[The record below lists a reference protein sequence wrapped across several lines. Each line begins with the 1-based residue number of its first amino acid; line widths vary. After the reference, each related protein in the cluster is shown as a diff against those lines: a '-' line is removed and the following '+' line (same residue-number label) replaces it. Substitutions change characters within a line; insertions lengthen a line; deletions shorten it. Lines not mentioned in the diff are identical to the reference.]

1 MRRRDMSLP
10 PWALAIA
17 AAPERAPYF
26 CEENAWR
33 ALGRVPQRAAVVFI
47 TNRAQRVAMW
57 HQKAALRDPVLWDYH
72 VVVLVDAVDGAVA
85 GADGGFVVDV
95 DCTAGVVLPRAAW
108 LAASFHDVDAPLRP
122 LFRVVPRAAFL
133 RSFSTDRCHM
143 RDADGGWMQP
153 PPPWAPPYDPA
164 LGHTLQRFIDVDD
177 DIAGAVVD
185 AAAFAG
191 LSLAVEPS

>member
-1 MRRRDMSLP
+1 MPLP

-33 ALGRVPQRAAVVFI
+33 ALLRVPPRAAVVFI
-47 TNRAQRVAMW
+47 TNRTQHVAMW
-57 HQKAALRDPVLWDYH
+57 HQRAAVRDPVVWDYH
-72 VVVLVDAVDGAVA
+72 VVVVVDD
-85 GADGGFVVDV
+85 ADGGCVVDV

-108 LAASFHDVDAPLRP
+108 LAASFRDVDEPLRP

-133 RSFSTDRCHM
+133 ASFSTDRRHM
-143 RDADGGWMQP
+143 RSADGGWLQP
-153 PPPWAPPYDPA
+153 PPPWAPPYTPA
-164 LGHTLQRFIDVDD
+164 LGHTLARFIDVDD

-185 AAAFAG
+185 VDGFASVALAA
-191 LSLAVEPS
+191 P